1 MSDIPGKRYRSHCWP
16 VQAVSV
22 SVTMYVATSVQLAEI
37 DRLAWSAPPSLTRP
51 QFGRLG
57 EDVGAR
63 GMAATPVRCSV
74 SAAGILVDH
83 LWTSSDT
90 RPDARPVTSTF
101 ALYRQGLRSRVRRLE
116 PCWGT
121 LYEVPRD
128 PVTSENAV
136 SGVFAYGTFRPE
148 QRYAGGRGRG
158 LDGILKRDR

>member
-1 MSDIPGKRYRSHCWP
+1 MDY
-16 VQAVSV
+16 
-22 SVTMYVATSVQLAEI
+22 
-37 DRLAWSAPPSLTRP
+37 
-51 QFGRLG
+51 
-57 EDVGAR
+57 
-63 GMAATPVRCSV
+63 
-74 SAAGILVDH
+74 
-83 LWTSSDT
+83 LWTDRVPWT
-90 RPDARPVTSTF
+90 APGPVTC
-101 ALYRQGLRSRVRRLE
+101 ANAGAGRGLRSRVRRLE

>member
-1 MSDIPGKRYRSHCWP
+1 M
-16 VQAVSV
+16 
-22 SVTMYVATSVQLAEI
+22 
-37 DRLAWSAPPSLTRP
+37 
-51 QFGRLG
+51 
-57 EDVGAR
+57 
-63 GMAATPVRCSV
+63 
-74 SAAGILVDH
+74 
-83 LWTSSDT
+83 
-90 RPDARPVTSTF
+90 
-101 ALYRQGLRSRVRRLE
+101 RRLE